1 MESKIRHDLR
11 HPLATISMIASTMAA
26 FGDEVDHASIEIYRR
41 QVVIELDE
49 LTRLVREHAVTLPLN
64 ELTELVDGFSA
75 DPTSTIAQSLDE
87 TCHSLVSRLSV
98 GDFDGP

>member
-26 FGDEVDHASIEIYRR
+26 FGDEVDHGSIEIYRK

-49 LTRLVREHAVTLPLN
+49 LTRLVREHAVTLPLQ
-64 ELTELVDGFSA
+64 ELTERVGRFSA
-75 DPTSTIAQSLDE
+75 DPISGIAQSLDD
-87 TCHSLVSRLSV
+87 TCHSLIERLSG
-98 GDFDGP
+98 GDFDGS